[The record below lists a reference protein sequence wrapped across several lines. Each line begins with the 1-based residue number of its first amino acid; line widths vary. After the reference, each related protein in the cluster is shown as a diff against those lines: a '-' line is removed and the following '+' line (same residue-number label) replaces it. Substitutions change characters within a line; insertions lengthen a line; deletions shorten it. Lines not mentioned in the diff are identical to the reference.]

1 MMKKLINKLQMQPNK
16 INFFD
21 MKNIL
26 IILLGII
33 IIGMFLFGKNVID
46 KHASEIKALHTEN
59 TTLLSKNDSLK
70 NNNVKLDVILAK
82 IDAKLDKNNEDT
94 NNVLIVLDKL
104 KQKKNEIPNYVSSLS
119 ANGTADA
126 LSKYLEDRTKG
137 TTSSKY

>member
-1 MMKKLINKLQMQPNK
+1 
-16 INFFD
+16 

>member
-1 MMKKLINKLQMQPNK
+1 MNK

-21 MKNIL
+21 IKNML

-46 KHASEIKALHTEN
+46 KHDAEIKALHIEN
-59 TTLLSKNDSLK
+59 STLLTKNDSLK
-70 NNNVKLDVILAK
+70 NNNVKLDIILSE
-82 IDAKLDKNNEDT
+82 INTKLDKNNEET
-94 NNVLIVLDKL
+94 NSVLIALDKL

-126 LSKYLEDRTKG
+126 LSKYLEDRTKSK
-137 TTSSKY
+137 TSSKY